1 MIKNTVSVALLIFLI
16 VACKKDVLD
25 NQTPTT
31 PVPAAPRLVFKI
43 KLDPN
48 QPRLDNF
55 GQPATIPANHGAQTP
70 VFDHISA
77 HYIELIPNAFI
88 QVGNGEVVFHGVET
102 TAGGAI
108 AADFDQAI
116 IKQNGEVFYSVPLS
130 QVAAGVYEFARVS
143 LTYQNYD
150 VNFMAYNTVM
160 TGTIASFVGFNTFI
174 SSHTIKTQTLNP
186 NENKLQG
193 YWAWETHPNQLVL
206 SPIVNSGQSLVTTVP
221 NPLSTTSPIPQG
233 SCLVTG
239 QFPSNLVITGNETQD
254 IIVELSFSTNNSF
267 EWSDALQNNIFEPL
281 DGDTVVDMGIRGLI
295 PRVLP

>member
-1 MIKNTVSVALLIFLI
+1 MNKNYVSVVLMVFLLL
-16 VACKKDVLD
+16 ACKKEVVD
-25 NQTPTT
+25 NENPT
-31 PVPAAPRLVFKI
+31 PVPAVPRLVFKI

-70 VFDHISA
+70 FFNSISA

-88 QVGNGEVVFHGVET
+88 QVGNGEVVFHGIET
-102 TAGGAI
+102 TAGGDV

-116 IKQNGEVFYSVPLS
+116 LKQNGDIFYSVPLS
-130 QVAAGVYEFARVS
+130 QVAAGTYEFARVS
-143 LTYQNYD
+143 VTYQNYD
-150 VNFMAYNTVM
+150 VAFKAYNTEM

-174 SSHTIKTQTLNP
+174 TSHTIKTQTLNV

-193 YWAWETHPNQLVL
+193 YWAWETHPNQLVQAPL
-206 SPIVNSGQSLVTTVP
+206 VSSGQSPATTVP
-221 NPLSTTSPIPQG
+221 NPLSSTSPIPPG

-295 PRVLP
+295 PTVLP

>member
-1 MIKNTVSVALLIFLI
+1 MIKNAVSVALLIFLI

>member
-1 MIKNTVSVALLIFLI
+1 MIKNAVSVALLIFLI

-102 TAGGAI
+102 TAGGTI

-174 SSHTIKTQTLNP
+174 TSHTIKTQTLNP

>member
-1 MIKNTVSVALLIFLI
+1 MIKNYLSVVLMIFLLL
-16 VACKKDVLD
+16 ACKKEVID
-25 NQTPTT
+25 NDHST
-31 PVPAAPRLVFKI
+31 PVPTAPRLVFKV

-48 QPRLDNF
+48 QPRLDSF
-55 GQPATIPANHGAQTP
+55 GQPIAVPANHGAQTP
-70 VFDHISA
+70 NFNNFSA

-88 QVGNGEVVFHGVET
+88 QVGNGEVVFHGIET
-102 TAGGAI
+102 TAGGEV

-116 IKQNGEVFYSVPLS
+116 IKQNGEIFYSIPLS
-130 QVAAGVYEFARVS
+130 QVAAGSYEFARVS
-143 LTYQNYD
+143 VTYQNYD
-150 VNFMAYNTVM
+150 VNFLAYDTEM

-174 SSHTIKTQTLNP
+174 TSHTIKTQTLNV
-186 NENKLQG
+186 NDNKLQG
-193 YWAWETHPNQLVL
+193 YWAWETHPNQLVQ
-206 SPIVNSGQSLVTTVP
+206 SPLVSSGQSPITTVP
-221 NPLSTTSPIPQG
+221 NPLSSTSPIPPG